1 MNQRNKADA
10 GKMNP
15 LLLFKDLYGPLQS
28 VLAVL
33 SYGAEKYTPGGWRTV
48 EPERYQAALL
58 RHINSWLSGESRDP
72 ETGLHH
78 LSHATTNCLFLLWFE
93 MQGKLLSSYTTY
105 APPPQ
110 DHKRG

>member
-1 MNQRNKADA
+1 MEQRNKADA

-15 LLLFKDLYGPLQS
+15 LLLFRDLHGPLQS

-33 SYGAEKYTPGGWRTV
+33 SYGAEKYEPTGWKTV
-48 EPERYQAALL
+48 EPVRYEAAIL
-58 RHINSWLSGESRDP
+58 RHINSWLSGESFDR

-78 LSHATTNCLFLLWFE
+78 LSHVVTNALFLLWFE
-93 MQGKLLSSYTTY
+93 MQGKHLSDFTTY
-105 APPPQ
+105 NKPPQ